1 MRPRGRLAVIAW
13 LLAGAAVVPL
23 AACNQAGRPPRGA
36 AGGSVAEAVDL
47 GGGPYTVVPG
57 DSVYL
62 IARSLRVPIRE
73 LIEANGLTPPF
84 RLAPGQILP
93 IPPRSEYL
101 VQPGD
106 TVYGLARRFG
116 VDQSSLI
123 RLNDIGAPEY
133 IIRIGQ
139 RLSIPSRV
147 RKIAGATTVAGN
159 LAPSPSSP
167 SPSSPSNG
175 GAIEA
180 VELAPVVLM
189 PAPAVLM
196 PPPTPEATA
205 EAPAAT
211 TPDTLPETVETV
223 EAAEAVPAL
232 EPAPPDT
239 VVDGGG
245 VEGGAKFLWPV
256 NGKVISRFGAKTGGL
271 VNDGLNI
278 AAPLGAPVRA
288 AEGGVVAYIGNELQG
303 FGNLV
308 LIRHADGWMSAY
320 AHNETLLVKRGD
332 RVKRGQTIARVGQTG
347 SVTEPQLHFE
357 LRRGTE
363 AVNPIP
369 LLDRRSS

>member
-1 MRPRGRLAVIAW
+1 MKPGGRLAVIAW

-36 AGGSVAEAVDL
+36 TGDSVGEAVDL

-57 DSVYL
+57 DRVYL

-84 RLAPGQILP
+84 RLVPGQILT

-139 RLSIPSRV
+139 RLLIPSRV
-147 RKIAGATTVAGN
+147 RKLAGATTVAGT
-159 LAPSPSSP
+159 LAPSNPTSPTSPTSPSSP
-167 SPSSPSNG
+167 SSG

-180 VELAPVVLM
+180 VELAPVILT
-189 PAPAVLM
+189 PAPTALT
-196 PPPTPEATA
+196 PPPTP

-211 TPDTLPETVETV
+211 TPDTLPETVE
-223 EAAEAVPAL
+223 AVPTPEAAL
-232 EPAPPDT
+232 EPAPLDT
-239 VVDGGG
+239 AVDGGG
-245 VEGGAKFLWPV
+245 VDGGAKFLWPV

-288 AEGGVVAYIGNELQG
+288 AESGVVAYIGNELQG

-320 AHNETLLVKRGD
+320 AHNETLLVKRGEQ
-332 RVKRGQTIARVGQTG
+332 VKRGQTIARVGQTG

-363 AVNPIP
+363 AVNPVP

>member
-13 LLAGAAVVPL
+13 LLAGAAVVSL

-36 AGGSVAEAVDL
+36 AGGSVAEAVDLAVDL

-62 IARSLRVPIRE
+62 IARSLRVPIRA
-73 LIEANGLTPPF
+73 LIEANGLAPPF
-84 RLAPGQILP
+84 RLVPGQILT

-139 RLSIPSRV
+139 RLLIPSRV
-147 RKIAGATTVAGN
+147 RKLASATAVAGT

-180 VELAPVVLM
+180 VELAP
-189 PAPAVLM
+189 AVLM
-196 PPPTPEATA
+196 PPPTPEVPV

-211 TPDTLPETVETV
+211 TPDTLPETI
-223 EAAEAVPAL
+223 EAAEAVPTPKVAQPPKATL
-232 EPAPPDT
+232 EPAPLDT
-239 VVDGGG
+239 VVD
-245 VEGGAKFLWPV
+245 GGAKFLWPV

-288 AEGGVVAYIGNELQG
+288 AESGVVAYIGNELQG

-320 AHNETLLVKRGD
+320 AHNETLLVKRGEQ
-332 RVKRGQTIARVGQTG
+332 VKRGQTIARVGQTG